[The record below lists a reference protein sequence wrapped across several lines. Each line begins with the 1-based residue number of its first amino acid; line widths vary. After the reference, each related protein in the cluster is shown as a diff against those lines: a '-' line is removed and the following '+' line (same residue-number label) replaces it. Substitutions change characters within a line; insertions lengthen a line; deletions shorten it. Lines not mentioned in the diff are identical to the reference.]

1 MAESE
6 AQYYDEDEDE
16 EMPLTERDLADDA
29 QWKLIQK
36 NTFTRWAN
44 EHLKTVNKTI
54 TDLENDFS
62 DGLRLVALI
71 EVLSGK
77 KFKHV
82 NRRPN
87 FRTQKLENVTRVL
100 EFLER
105 DEGIRIVNIDS
116 SDIVDSN
123 LKLILGLIWTLILHY
138 SISMPMWEGE
148 EPGPQE
154 GGPTPKQRLLN
165 WVQSKVPDIPIKNF
179 NNDWNNGKAIG
190 ALVDAVGPG
199 LCPDWEDWDPKNA
212 KKNAKE
218 AMDAAEKWLDVPQ
231 LIKPDEMT
239 NPKIDEM
246 SMMTYLAQFPKAKL
260 KPGAPLRP
268 KLNPNRV
275 RAYGPGLEPKGN
287 QVGAPARFTV
297 ETFSAGS
304 GSLEITVLNP
314 KGVKEQCEVVDNKDR
329 NMTYSCVYVPST
341 EGEYK
346 VIIKFGAKEV
356 NKSPFKVKV
365 EGAAGDASKVSAAGP
380 GIEKTG
386 VVASKRTYFEVFTK
400 NSGAPIPKKEA
411 GKGNVDVVIL
421 DPHGRKDTIRPS
433 INLAPGKEKEGI
445 YLVEYVA
452 LETGLHSVNV
462 YFAGQ
467 QIPKSP
473 FGVGVGAASNAK
485 MCYATGRGIQPR
497 GVRVKD
503 NAPFKIH
510 TKGAGNA
517 EVKVQIIGPGGIEVK
532 CIPQKSKTEEGVW
545 ECSYMPIKQGQYI
558 INITFGGEHITKSP
572 FKVDVGPT
580 KTSKIRAYGPGLTG
594 GVCNQPARFTVE
606 TNGEVGALGF
616 SIEGPSE
623 AKIDCKDNGDGS
635 ADVTY
640 YPTSPGEYAIH
651 ILCNEEDIP
660 ESPYMAEI
668 TPATNAFDASKVTA
682 EGPGLAKTGV
692 TVNKWAEFTVD
703 ARKAGKAALKIV
715 CEDDQHKPVTVEVV
729 DKKNGTYT
737 CKYMPKKMSKHTVTI
752 TWGGVQIPNS
762 PFRVNVGEVS
772 NPANVKVYG
781 PGVEKGVKTFK
792 TTYFIV
798 DCKLAGPGDI
808 AIALTDAQGKDVPV
822 NTIDNQDGTFKI
834 EYTPSSPG
842 TYTVSV
848 FFANSEIPKSPIKVN
863 VESSIDLSKV
873 KVVGLDTP
881 IKLGEKRDISVI
893 TKGVGKADG
902 PVKVT
907 MITPSKKKVN
917 ILLKESMEIHKGQL
931 IPTEVGPHIIEV
943 TYGSYVVPQSPF
955 TVNVTSSIDLSKV
968 KVVGLDTPIKVNEK
982 REISV
987 ITKGVGKADGPAK
1000 VTATTPSKKKV
1011 EVPLKET
1018 PEGYVGNLTPTE
1030 VGKYTVDVSYG
1041 SAVVPK
1047 SPFTVD
1053 VTSGVDL
1060 GKVTVTG
1067 LDTPIKLG
1075 EKRNIKVITKSA
1087 GKSNGPAK
1095 VTMTTPSKK
1104 RFEIPVRVSSDGYEG
1119 QLVPTEVGPHK
1130 IDVTYGSSVVPK
1142 SPFTVNVT
1150 PGADLGKV
1158 KVTGLDTPIKVN
1170 ERRDIAVLTKS
1181 AGKSDGPAKVTMTT
1195 PTKKKVEIP
1204 LKETPEG
1211 YVGQLVPTEVGPHKV
1226 DVSYGSSVVPKSPFT
1241 VDVIPGIDLSK
1252 VKVTGLD
1259 TPIKVQERRDIAVLT
1274 KSAGKSDGP
1283 AKVTMTTPSKKK
1295 VEIPLKET
1303 PEGYVGQLVPTEV
1316 GPHKVDVAYGSSVVP
1331 KSPFT
1336 VDVTPGA
1343 DLSKV
1348 KVTGLD
1354 TPIKVQEKRDIAV
1367 LTKSAGKSDGPA
1379 KVTMT
1384 TPTKRKVEI
1393 PLKETP
1399 EGFVG
1404 QLVPTEVGPH
1414 KVDVAYG
1421 SSVVPKSP
1429 FSVNVVPGADLS
1441 KVKVTGLDTPIKIGE
1456 QRDVA
1461 ILTKSAGPSDGPARV
1476 TMTTPSK
1483 KKVDVPVKLV
1493 PEGYIAQVVPFELG
1507 PHKIDV
1513 AYGSSPVPKS
1523 PFTVDVVPE
1532 GAGKVKAFGPGLT
1545 GGKAFEP
1552 ATFTIDTRECTSP
1565 GELGINVDGP
1575 MECQIDVKENPDG
1588 TVNVSYMPE
1597 KPGNYNIDV
1606 TYGGIQIPK
1615 SPFKPKIEPGKP
1627 TKDLSG
1633 VKVFGPGVDKAGVFL
1648 DSPTEF
1654 TVDAKSVSPNGTGT
1668 VRAIVT
1674 NPSGTKN
1681 DTNVDNKKDG
1691 TYAVLYTPV
1700 EEGTMAIDVTYDE
1713 MPVPQSP
1720 LKVNATPGSDA
1731 TRVRAYGPGLEGGI
1745 TDKKQEFT
1753 VDIKGA
1759 GQGGLGL
1766 AIDGPAETQIG
1777 CKDNHDG
1784 TCTVDYLPVKPGDY
1798 AVSIKFAEQD
1808 IPGSPFNVKVK
1819 NDVNPNKV
1827 RCYGP
1832 GLDKTKGVR
1841 TGAPATFTVNTAE
1854 AGEAPL
1860 EVSYIDATGK
1870 ANPVDLVP
1878 VSETEIQATYYP
1890 KDEGKAKVDVQYAG
1904 KPVPGSPFP
1913 MEVFPGADASKVLVS
1928 GPGVGK
1934 NVHASMPAQFT
1945 IDTRNAGIA
1954 PLDVLVQRPDGSL
1967 IKPKVTDNG
1976 DGTFAVQY
1984 IPDDLGTYV
1993 LRVKYAG
2000 KDVPCSP
2007 FKVTSHP
2014 TGDASK
2020 CVIKEGLEKKT
2031 VQVNKETVICVD
2043 ASQAGEGKVTCRIRS
2058 PQGSD
2063 IDIDIVE
2070 NADGTFSLLF
2080 TPQIEGAYTIS
2091 IKFGG
2096 QTVPGGEYD
2105 IQVTTYPVCDW
2116 NGSTVGEDLITAD
2129 TVDSVKSAAP
2139 GAGLFAP
2146 VDLRIPVGPIFNFVS
2161 AYVVMPSGKKAYP
2174 KIEDNKDGT
2183 VTIRYQPTE
2192 TGLHELHVNYN
2203 NSEIEGSPFKFHV
2216 DAVNSGHVTAYGPG
2230 LTHGIVNEPAYFTIV
2245 TKDAGAGGLSLS
2257 IEGPSKTEI
2266 KCQDNGDGT
2275 CTVSYVPTAPGEYQ
2289 ITVKFAGQNISG
2301 SPFTSKITSP
2311 PGEIKR
2317 KSQFGRSSE
2326 FELKIVEEDI
2336 GNLMATIRTPS
2347 GTEEPCLLKRLANGH
2362 LGISFTPREVGVH
2375 LVNVYRNGHHIQ
2387 NSPFQITVGETELGN
2402 ASKVKVSGPGLEK
2415 GMANELNEFTVDT
2428 KDAGYGGLSLSI
2440 EGPSKADIECTDN
2453 EDGACIVTYKPTE
2466 PGNYIVN
2473 VKFADEHVPGSPFN
2487 VKVGGEPSPRLTE
2500 RITRHREAADV
2511 MHIGSQC
2518 ELSLKI
2524 PVSFFGGILTSEQ
2537 IEAIH
2542 IQQQQQGT
2550 SPFDMTA
2557 SVTNPSG
2564 ITELCD
2570 IVSLDDNHYS
2580 IKFVPKE
2587 MGVHTVSVKHKDMH
2601 IPGSPF
2607 EFTVG
2612 PIAGGGS
2619 HKVHAAGP
2627 GLERGEVDQPCD
2639 FNIYTREA
2647 GAGGLSIAVE
2657 GPSKAEL
2664 DFDDRKDGS
2673 CGVTYRVTEP
2683 GEYLVSIKFND
2694 EHIPD
2699 SPFKVDICP
2708 SIGDARKIS
2717 VSALQQK
2724 GLQVGK
2730 PAAFVVNFND
2740 AQKGKLKAK
2749 VVAPSGTEEEAIIQE
2764 IDDGQYAV
2772 RFIPR
2777 ENGGHNVH
2785 VFFNDCEIPESPFRI
2800 MVGKVDCDPGMVH
2813 ASGDGLRTGN
2823 TGQPAKFLV
2832 NTVNAGP
2839 GALGVTVEGPSKV
2852 KLECAEKDE
2861 GYEFTYTP
2869 TAPGDYLITIRYAGV
2884 HIAGSPFKAKIEG
2897 QAGPSDVIQHG
2908 MSQVVVET
2916 VTKTSIMS
2924 KFSALPKFQSEAS
2937 RVTCEGNGLK
2947 KAFRGKQATFNVDV
2961 TNGGN
2966 NMMFVGMMGPKG
2978 PCEELCVHH
2987 KGGYV
2992 YKINYVVKERG
3003 DYMLVVKWGEDHI
3016 PGSPFCVHCD

>member
-54 TDLENDFS
+54 ADLENDFS

-365 EGAAGDASKVSAAGP
+365 EGAAGDASKVTAAGP

-400 NSGAPIPKKEA
+400 KA

-715 CEDDQHKPVTVEVV
+715 CEDDQHKPINVEVV

-881 IKLGEKRDISVI
+881 IK
-893 TKGVGKADG
+893 
-902 PVKVT
+902 
-907 MITPSKKKVN
+907 
-917 ILLKESMEIHKGQL
+917 
-931 IPTEVGPHIIEV
+931 
-943 TYGSYVVPQSPF
+943 
-955 TVNVTSSIDLSKV
+955 
-968 KVVGLDTPIKVNEK
+968 VNEK

-1053 VTSGVDL
+1053 VTPGVDL
-1060 GKVTVTG
+1060 GKVT
-1067 LDTPIKLG
+1067 
-1075 EKRNIKVITKSA
+1075 
-1087 GKSNGPAK
+1087 
-1095 VTMTTPSKK
+1095 
-1104 RFEIPVRVSSDGYEG
+1104 
-1119 QLVPTEVGPHK
+1119 
-1130 IDVTYGSSVVPK
+1130 
-1142 SPFTVNVT
+1142 
-1150 PGADLGKV
+1150 
-1158 KVTGLDTPIKVN
+1158 VTGLDTPIKVN

-1211 YVGQLVPTEVGPHKV
+1211 FVGQLVPTEVGPHKV

-1303 PEGYVGQLVPTEV
+1303 PEGFVGQLVPTEV

-1393 PLKETP
+1393 PLRETP

-1476 TMTTPSK
+1476 TMTTPSN
-1483 KKVDVPVKLV
+1483 KKVEVPVKLV

-1532 GAGKVKAFGPGLT
+1532 GAGKVKAFGSGLT

-1575 MECQIDVKENPDG
+1575 MECQIDVNENPDG

-1691 TYAVLYTPV
+1691 TYSVLYTPV

-1731 TRVRAYGPGLEGGI
+1731 TRVQAYGPGLEGGI

-1890 KDEGKAKVDVQYAG
+1890 KDEGKSKVDVQYAG

-2105 IQVTTYPVCDW
+2105 IQ
-2116 NGSTVGEDLITAD
+2116 VGEDLITAD

-2387 NSPFQITVGETELGN
+2387 NSPFQITVGESELGN

-2524 PVSFFGGILTSEQ
+2524 P
-2537 IEAIH
+2537 
-2542 IQQQQQGT
+2542 GT

-2813 ASGDGLRTGN
+2813 ASGDGLRTGH

-3016 PGSPFCVHCD
+3016 PGSPFCVHCE

>member
-54 TDLENDFS
+54 ADLENDFS

-365 EGAAGDASKVSAAGP
+365 EGAAGDASKVTAAGP

-715 CEDDQHKPVTVEVV
+715 CEDDQHKPINVEVV

-881 IKLGEKRDISVI
+881 IK
-893 TKGVGKADG
+893 
-902 PVKVT
+902 
-907 MITPSKKKVN
+907 
-917 ILLKESMEIHKGQL
+917 
-931 IPTEVGPHIIEV
+931 
-943 TYGSYVVPQSPF
+943 
-955 TVNVTSSIDLSKV
+955 
-968 KVVGLDTPIKVNEK
+968 
-982 REISV
+982 
-987 ITKGVGKADGPAK
+987 
-1000 VTATTPSKKKV
+1000 
-1011 EVPLKET
+1011 
-1018 PEGYVGNLTPTE
+1018 
-1030 VGKYTVDVSYG
+1030 
-1041 SAVVPK
+1041 
-1047 SPFTVD
+1047 
-1053 VTSGVDL
+1053 
-1060 GKVTVTG
+1060 
-1067 LDTPIKLG
+1067 
-1075 EKRNIKVITKSA
+1075 
-1087 GKSNGPAK
+1087 
-1095 VTMTTPSKK
+1095 
-1104 RFEIPVRVSSDGYEG
+1104 
-1119 QLVPTEVGPHK
+1119 
-1130 IDVTYGSSVVPK
+1130 
-1142 SPFTVNVT
+1142 
-1150 PGADLGKV
+1150 
-1158 KVTGLDTPIKVN
+1158 VN

-1211 YVGQLVPTEVGPHKV
+1211 FVGQLVPTEVGPHKV

-1303 PEGYVGQLVPTEV
+1303 PEGFVGQLVPTEV

-1384 TPTKRKVEI
+1384 TPTKKKVEI

-1414 KVDVAYG
+1414 KVDVTYG

-1476 TMTTPSK
+1476 TMTTPSN
-1483 KKVDVPVKLV
+1483 KKVEVPVKLV

-1575 MECQIDVKENPDG
+1575 MECQIDVNENPDG

-1691 TYAVLYTPV
+1691 TYSVLYTPV

-1819 NDVNPNKV
+1819 NDVYPNKV

-1890 KDEGKAKVDVQYAG
+1890 KDEGKSKVDVQYAG

-2116 NGSTVGEDLITAD
+2116 NGSTAVSPEEYEEYLKQPVGEDLITAD

-2183 VTIRYQPTE
+2183 VTICYQPTE

-2387 NSPFQITVGETELGN
+2387 NSPFQITVGESELGN

-2453 EDGACIVTYKPTE
+2453 EDGACMVTYKPTE

-2542 IQQQQQGT
+2542 LQQQQQGT

-2813 ASGDGLRTGN
+2813 ASGDGLRTGH

-3016 PGSPFCVHCD
+3016 PGSPFCVHCE

>member
-54 TDLENDFS
+54 ADLENDFS

-365 EGAAGDASKVSAAGP
+365 EGAAGDASKVTAAGP

-715 CEDDQHKPVTVEVV
+715 CEDDQHKPINVEVV

-907 MITPSKKKVN
+907 MTTPSKKKVN

-943 TYGSYVVPQSPF
+943 TYGSYVVPKSPF

-1053 VTSGVDL
+1053 VTPGVDL
-1060 GKVTVTG
+1060 GKVT
-1067 LDTPIKLG
+1067 
-1075 EKRNIKVITKSA
+1075 
-1087 GKSNGPAK
+1087 
-1095 VTMTTPSKK
+1095 
-1104 RFEIPVRVSSDGYEG
+1104 
-1119 QLVPTEVGPHK
+1119 
-1130 IDVTYGSSVVPK
+1130 
-1142 SPFTVNVT
+1142 
-1150 PGADLGKV
+1150 
-1158 KVTGLDTPIKVN
+1158 
-1170 ERRDIAVLTKS
+1170 
-1181 AGKSDGPAKVTMTT
+1181 
-1195 PTKKKVEIP
+1195 
-1204 LKETPEG
+1204 
-1211 YVGQLVPTEVGPHKV
+1211 
-1226 DVSYGSSVVPKSPFT
+1226 
-1241 VDVIPGIDLSK
+1241 
-1252 VKVTGLD
+1252 
-1259 TPIKVQERRDIAVLT
+1259 
-1274 KSAGKSDGP
+1274 
-1283 AKVTMTTPSKKK
+1283 
-1295 VEIPLKET
+1295 
-1303 PEGYVGQLVPTEV
+1303 
-1316 GPHKVDVAYGSSVVP
+1316 
-1331 KSPFT
+1331 
-1336 VDVTPGA
+1336 
-1343 DLSKV
+1343 
-1348 KVTGLD
+1348 
-1354 TPIKVQEKRDIAV
+1354 
-1367 LTKSAGKSDGPA
+1367 
-1379 KVTMT
+1379 
-1384 TPTKRKVEI
+1384 
-1393 PLKETP
+1393 
-1399 EGFVG
+1399 
-1404 QLVPTEVGPH
+1404 
-1414 KVDVAYG
+1414 
-1421 SSVVPKSP
+1421 
-1429 FSVNVVPGADLS
+1429 
-1441 KVKVTGLDTPIKIGE
+1441 VTGLDTPIKIGE

-1476 TMTTPSK
+1476 TMTTPSN
-1483 KKVDVPVKLV
+1483 KKVEVPVKLV

-1575 MECQIDVKENPDG
+1575 MECQIDVNENPDG

-1691 TYAVLYTPV
+1691 TYSVLYTPV

-1819 NDVNPNKV
+1819 NDVYPNKV

-1890 KDEGKAKVDVQYAG
+1890 KDEGKSKVDVQYAG

-2116 NGSTVGEDLITAD
+2116 NGSTAVSPEEYEEYLKQPVGEDLITAD

-2183 VTIRYQPTE
+2183 VTICYQPTE

-2387 NSPFQITVGETELGN
+2387 NSPFQITVGESELGN

-2453 EDGACIVTYKPTE
+2453 EDGACMVTYKPTE

-2542 IQQQQQGT
+2542 LQQQQQGT

-2813 ASGDGLRTGN
+2813 ASGDGLRTGH

-3016 PGSPFCVHCD
+3016 PGSPFCVHCE

>member
-54 TDLENDFS
+54 ADLENDFS

-314 KGVKEQCEVVDNKDR
+314 KGQKEQCEVVDNKDR

-365 EGAAGDASKVSAAGP
+365 EGAAGDASKVTASGP

-517 EVKVQIIGPGGIEVK
+517 EVKVQIIGPGGIEIK

-545 ECSYMPIKQGQYI
+545 ECSYIPMKQGQYI
-558 INITFGGEHITKSP
+558 INITFGAEHITKSP

-703 ARKAGKAALKIV
+703 ARKAGKAPLKIV
-715 CEDDQHKPVTVEVV
+715 CEDDQHKAVTVEVV

-737 CKYMPKKMSKHTVTI
+737 CKYMPKKMAKHTVTI

-762 PFRVNVGEVS
+762 PYRVSVGEVS

-798 DCKLAGPGDI
+798 DCKAAGPGDI

-848 FFANSEIPKSPIKVN
+848 FFANSEIPMSPIKVN

-873 KVVGLDTP
+873 KVVGLDT
-881 IKLGEKRDISVI
+881 R
-893 TKGVGKADG
+893 
-902 PVKVT
+902 
-907 MITPSKKKVN
+907 
-917 ILLKESMEIHKGQL
+917 
-931 IPTEVGPHIIEV
+931 
-943 TYGSYVVPQSPF
+943 
-955 TVNVTSSIDLSKV
+955 
-968 KVVGLDTPIKVNEK
+968 
-982 REISV
+982 
-987 ITKGVGKADGPAK
+987 
-1000 VTATTPSKKKV
+1000 
-1011 EVPLKET
+1011 
-1018 PEGYVGNLTPTE
+1018 
-1030 VGKYTVDVSYG
+1030 
-1041 SAVVPK
+1041 
-1047 SPFTVD
+1047 
-1053 VTSGVDL
+1053 
-1060 GKVTVTG
+1060 
-1067 LDTPIKLG
+1067 
-1075 EKRNIKVITKSA
+1075 
-1087 GKSNGPAK
+1087 
-1095 VTMTTPSKK
+1095 
-1104 RFEIPVRVSSDGYEG
+1104 
-1119 QLVPTEVGPHK
+1119 
-1130 IDVTYGSSVVPK
+1130 
-1142 SPFTVNVT
+1142 
-1150 PGADLGKV
+1150 
-1158 KVTGLDTPIKVN
+1158 
-1170 ERRDIAVLTKS
+1170 
-1181 AGKSDGPAKVTMTT
+1181 
-1195 PTKKKVEIP
+1195 
-1204 LKETPEG
+1204 
-1211 YVGQLVPTEVGPHKV
+1211 
-1226 DVSYGSSVVPKSPFT
+1226 
-1241 VDVIPGIDLSK
+1241 
-1252 VKVTGLD
+1252 
-1259 TPIKVQERRDIAVLT
+1259 
-1274 KSAGKSDGP
+1274 
-1283 AKVTMTTPSKKK
+1283 
-1295 VEIPLKET
+1295 
-1303 PEGYVGQLVPTEV
+1303 
-1316 GPHKVDVAYGSSVVP
+1316 
-1331 KSPFT
+1331 
-1336 VDVTPGA
+1336 
-1343 DLSKV
+1343 
-1348 KVTGLD
+1348 
-1354 TPIKVQEKRDIAV
+1354 
-1367 LTKSAGKSDGPA
+1367 
-1379 KVTMT
+1379 
-1384 TPTKRKVEI
+1384 
-1393 PLKETP
+1393 
-1399 EGFVG
+1399 
-1404 QLVPTEVGPH
+1404 
-1414 KVDVAYG
+1414 
-1421 SSVVPKSP
+1421 
-1429 FSVNVVPGADLS
+1429 
-1441 KVKVTGLDTPIKIGE
+1441 
-1456 QRDVA
+1456 
-1461 ILTKSAGPSDGPARV
+1461 
-1476 TMTTPSK
+1476 
-1483 KKVDVPVKLV
+1483 
-1493 PEGYIAQVVPFELG
+1493 
-1507 PHKIDV
+1507 
-1513 AYGSSPVPKS
+1513 
-1523 PFTVDVVPE
+1523 
-1532 GAGKVKAFGPGLT
+1532 
-1545 GGKAFEP
+1545 
-1552 ATFTIDTRECTSP
+1552 
-1565 GELGINVDGP
+1565 
-1575 MECQIDVKENPDG
+1575 
-1588 TVNVSYMPE
+1588 
-1597 KPGNYNIDV
+1597 
-1606 TYGGIQIPK
+1606 
-1615 SPFKPKIEPGKP
+1615 
-1627 TKDLSG
+1627 
-1633 VKVFGPGVDKAGVFL
+1633 VFL

-1668 VRAIVT
+1668 VRAVVT
-1674 NPSGTKN
+1674 NPSGVKN

-1691 TYAVLYTPV
+1691 TYSVLYTPV

-1860 EVSYIDATGK
+1860 EVSYVDATGK

-1934 NVHASMPAQFT
+1934 NVHASMPATFT

-1967 IKPKVTDNG
+1967 MKPKVTDNG
-1976 DGTFAVQY
+1976 DGTFSVQY

-1993 LRVKYAG
+1993 LRVKFAG

-2116 NGSTVGEDLITAD
+2116 NGSTAVSPEEYEEYLKQPVGEDLITAD

-2203 NSEIEGSPFKFHV
+2203 NQEIEGSPFKFHV

-2266 KCQDNGDGT
+2266 KCNDNGDGT

-2387 NSPFQITVGETELGN
+2387 NSPFQITVGESELGN

-2415 GMANELNEFTVDT
+2415 GMANELNEFVVDT

-2453 EDGACIVTYKPTE
+2453 EDGACNVTYKPTE

-2537 IEAIH
+2537 IEATL

-2813 ASGDGLRTGN
+2813 ASGDGLRTGH

-2884 HIAGSPFKAKIEG
+2884 HIAGSPFKARIEG

-3003 DYMLVVKWGEDHI
+3003 DYMLVVKWGEEHI
-3016 PGSPFCVHCD
+3016 PGSPFCVHCE

>member
-873 KVVGLDTP
+873 KVV
-881 IKLGEKRDISVI
+881 
-893 TKGVGKADG
+893 
-902 PVKVT
+902 
-907 MITPSKKKVN
+907 
-917 ILLKESMEIHKGQL
+917 
-931 IPTEVGPHIIEV
+931 
-943 TYGSYVVPQSPF
+943 
-955 TVNVTSSIDLSKV
+955 
-968 KVVGLDTPIKVNEK
+968 
-982 REISV
+982 
-987 ITKGVGKADGPAK
+987 
-1000 VTATTPSKKKV
+1000 
-1011 EVPLKET
+1011 
-1018 PEGYVGNLTPTE
+1018 
-1030 VGKYTVDVSYG
+1030 
-1041 SAVVPK
+1041 
-1047 SPFTVD
+1047 
-1053 VTSGVDL
+1053 
-1060 GKVTVTG
+1060 
-1067 LDTPIKLG
+1067 
-1075 EKRNIKVITKSA
+1075 
-1087 GKSNGPAK
+1087 
-1095 VTMTTPSKK
+1095 
-1104 RFEIPVRVSSDGYEG
+1104 
-1119 QLVPTEVGPHK
+1119 
-1130 IDVTYGSSVVPK
+1130 
-1142 SPFTVNVT
+1142 
-1150 PGADLGKV
+1150 
-1158 KVTGLDTPIKVN
+1158 GLDTPIKVN

-2116 NGSTVGEDLITAD
+2116 NGSTAVSPEEYEEYLKQPVGEDLITAD

>member
-54 TDLENDFS
+54 ADLENDFS

-365 EGAAGDASKVSAAGP
+365 EGAAGDASKVTAAGP

-715 CEDDQHKPVTVEVV
+715 CEDDQHKPINVEVV

-881 IKLGEKRDISVI
+881 IK
-893 TKGVGKADG
+893 
-902 PVKVT
+902 
-907 MITPSKKKVN
+907 
-917 ILLKESMEIHKGQL
+917 
-931 IPTEVGPHIIEV
+931 
-943 TYGSYVVPQSPF
+943 
-955 TVNVTSSIDLSKV
+955 
-968 KVVGLDTPIKVNEK
+968 
-982 REISV
+982 
-987 ITKGVGKADGPAK
+987 
-1000 VTATTPSKKKV
+1000 
-1011 EVPLKET
+1011 
-1018 PEGYVGNLTPTE
+1018 
-1030 VGKYTVDVSYG
+1030 
-1041 SAVVPK
+1041 
-1047 SPFTVD
+1047 
-1053 VTSGVDL
+1053 
-1060 GKVTVTG
+1060 
-1067 LDTPIKLG
+1067 
-1075 EKRNIKVITKSA
+1075 
-1087 GKSNGPAK
+1087 
-1095 VTMTTPSKK
+1095 
-1104 RFEIPVRVSSDGYEG
+1104 
-1119 QLVPTEVGPHK
+1119 
-1130 IDVTYGSSVVPK
+1130 
-1142 SPFTVNVT
+1142 
-1150 PGADLGKV
+1150 
-1158 KVTGLDTPIKVN
+1158 
-1170 ERRDIAVLTKS
+1170 
-1181 AGKSDGPAKVTMTT
+1181 
-1195 PTKKKVEIP
+1195 
-1204 LKETPEG
+1204 
-1211 YVGQLVPTEVGPHKV
+1211 
-1226 DVSYGSSVVPKSPFT
+1226 
-1241 VDVIPGIDLSK
+1241 
-1252 VKVTGLD
+1252 
-1259 TPIKVQERRDIAVLT
+1259 
-1274 KSAGKSDGP
+1274 
-1283 AKVTMTTPSKKK
+1283 
-1295 VEIPLKET
+1295 
-1303 PEGYVGQLVPTEV
+1303 
-1316 GPHKVDVAYGSSVVP
+1316 
-1331 KSPFT
+1331 
-1336 VDVTPGA
+1336 
-1343 DLSKV
+1343 
-1348 KVTGLD
+1348 
-1354 TPIKVQEKRDIAV
+1354 
-1367 LTKSAGKSDGPA
+1367 
-1379 KVTMT
+1379 
-1384 TPTKRKVEI
+1384 
-1393 PLKETP
+1393 
-1399 EGFVG
+1399 
-1404 QLVPTEVGPH
+1404 
-1414 KVDVAYG
+1414 
-1421 SSVVPKSP
+1421 
-1429 FSVNVVPGADLS
+1429 
-1441 KVKVTGLDTPIKIGE
+1441 IGE

-1476 TMTTPSK
+1476 TMTTPSN
-1483 KKVDVPVKLV
+1483 KKVEVPVKLV

-1532 GAGKVKAFGPGLT
+1532 GAGKVKAFGSGLT

-1575 MECQIDVKENPDG
+1575 MECQIDVNENPDG

-1691 TYAVLYTPV
+1691 TYSVLYTPV

-1731 TRVRAYGPGLEGGI
+1731 TRVQAYGPGLEGGI

-1890 KDEGKAKVDVQYAG
+1890 KDEGKSKVDVQYAG

-2387 NSPFQITVGETELGN
+2387 NSPFQITVGESELGN

-2542 IQQQQQGT
+2542 LQQQQQGT

-2813 ASGDGLRTGN
+2813 ASGDGLRTGH

-3016 PGSPFCVHCD
+3016 PGSPFCVHCE

>member
-54 TDLENDFS
+54 ADLENDFS

-314 KGVKEQCEVVDNKDR
+314 KGQKEQCEVVDNKDR

-365 EGAAGDASKVSAAGP
+365 EGAAGDASKVTASGP

-517 EVKVQIIGPGGIEVK
+517 EVKVQIIGPGGIEIK

-545 ECSYMPIKQGQYI
+545 ECSYIPMKQGQYI
-558 INITFGGEHITKSP
+558 INITFGAEHITKSP

-703 ARKAGKAALKIV
+703 ARKAGKAPLKIV
-715 CEDDQHKPVTVEVV
+715 CEDDQHKAVTVEVV

-737 CKYMPKKMSKHTVTI
+737 CKYMPKKMAKHTVTI

-762 PFRVNVGEVS
+762 PYRVSVGEVS

-798 DCKLAGPGDI
+798 DCKAAGPGDI

-848 FFANSEIPKSPIKVN
+848 FFANSEIPMSPIKVN

-907 MITPSKKKVN
+907 MTTPSKKKVN
-917 ILLKESMEIHKGQL
+917 ILVKESMEIHKGQL
-931 IPTEVGPHIIEV
+931 IPTEAGPHIIEV
-943 TYGSYVVPQSPF
+943 TYGSFVVPKSPF

-1053 VTSGVDL
+1053 VTPGVDL
-1060 GKVTVTG
+1060 GKVT
-1067 LDTPIKLG
+1067 
-1075 EKRNIKVITKSA
+1075 
-1087 GKSNGPAK
+1087 
-1095 VTMTTPSKK
+1095 
-1104 RFEIPVRVSSDGYEG
+1104 
-1119 QLVPTEVGPHK
+1119 
-1130 IDVTYGSSVVPK
+1130 
-1142 SPFTVNVT
+1142 
-1150 PGADLGKV
+1150 
-1158 KVTGLDTPIKVN
+1158 VTGLDTPIKVN

-1211 YVGQLVPTEVGPHKV
+1211 FMGQLVPTEVGPHKV
-1226 DVSYGSSVVPKSPFT
+1226 DVSYGSSVVPKSPF
-1241 VDVIPGIDLSK
+1241 
-1252 VKVTGLD
+1252 
-1259 TPIKVQERRDIAVLT
+1259 
-1274 KSAGKSDGP
+1274 
-1283 AKVTMTTPSKKK
+1283 
-1295 VEIPLKET
+1295 
-1303 PEGYVGQLVPTEV
+1303 
-1316 GPHKVDVAYGSSVVP
+1316 
-1331 KSPFT
+1331 
-1336 VDVTPGA
+1336 
-1343 DLSKV
+1343 
-1348 KVTGLD
+1348 
-1354 TPIKVQEKRDIAV
+1354 
-1367 LTKSAGKSDGPA
+1367 
-1379 KVTMT
+1379 
-1384 TPTKRKVEI
+1384 
-1393 PLKETP
+1393 
-1399 EGFVG
+1399 
-1404 QLVPTEVGPH
+1404 
-1414 KVDVAYG
+1414 
-1421 SSVVPKSP
+1421 
-1429 FSVNVVPGADLS
+1429 SVNVTPGADLS

-1483 KKVDVPVKLV
+1483 KKVEVPVKLV
-1493 PEGYIAQVVPFELG
+1493 PEGYVAQVVPFELG
-1507 PHKIDV
+1507 PHKVDI

-1523 PFTVDVVPE
+1523 PFSVDVVPE
-1532 GAGKVKAFGPGLT
+1532 GAGKVKAYGPGLT
-1545 GGKAFEP
+1545 GGKAFTP

-1575 MECQIDVKENPDG
+1575 MECQIDVAEKPNG
-1588 TVNVSYMPE
+1588 TVDVSYMPE

-1606 TYGGIQIPK
+1606 TYGGIQIPG

-1627 TKDLSG
+1627 IKDLSG

-1668 VRAIVT
+1668 VRAVVT
-1674 NPSGTKN
+1674 NPSGVKN

-1691 TYAVLYTPV
+1691 TYSVLYTPV

-1860 EVSYIDATGK
+1860 EVSYVDATGK

-1934 NVHASMPAQFT
+1934 NVHASMPATFT

-1967 IKPKVTDNG
+1967 MKPKVTDNG
-1976 DGTFAVQY
+1976 DGTFSVQY

-1993 LRVKYAG
+1993 LRVKFAG

-2116 NGSTVGEDLITAD
+2116 NGSTAVSPEEYEEYLKQPVGEDLITAD

-2203 NSEIEGSPFKFHV
+2203 NQEIEGSPFKFHV

-2266 KCQDNGDGT
+2266 KCNDNGDGT

-2387 NSPFQITVGETELGN
+2387 NSPFQITVGESELGN

-2415 GMANELNEFTVDT
+2415 GMANELNEFVVDT

-2453 EDGACIVTYKPTE
+2453 EDGACNVTYKPTE

-2537 IEAIH
+2537 IEATL

-2813 ASGDGLRTGN
+2813 ASGDGLRTGH

-2884 HIAGSPFKAKIEG
+2884 HIAGSPFKARIEG

-3003 DYMLVVKWGEDHI
+3003 DYMLVVKWGEEHI
-3016 PGSPFCVHCD
+3016 PGSPFCVHCE

>member
-54 TDLENDFS
+54 ADLENDFS

-365 EGAAGDASKVSAAGP
+365 EGAAGDASKVTAAGP

-715 CEDDQHKPVTVEVV
+715 CEDDQHKPINVEVV

-907 MITPSKKKVN
+907 MTTPSKKKVN

-943 TYGSYVVPQSPF
+943 TYGSYVVPKSPF

-1053 VTSGVDL
+1053 VTPGVDL

-1104 RFEIPVRVSSDGYEG
+1104 RFEIPVRVTSDGYEG
-1119 QLVPTEVGPHK
+1119 QLVPTEIGPHK

-1211 YVGQLVPTEVGPHKV
+1211 FVGQLVPTEVGPHKV

-1303 PEGYVGQLVPTEV
+1303 PEGFVGQLVPTEV

-1354 TPIKVQEKRDIAV
+1354 TR
-1367 LTKSAGKSDGPA
+1367 
-1379 KVTMT
+1379 
-1384 TPTKRKVEI
+1384 
-1393 PLKETP
+1393 
-1399 EGFVG
+1399 
-1404 QLVPTEVGPH
+1404 
-1414 KVDVAYG
+1414 
-1421 SSVVPKSP
+1421 
-1429 FSVNVVPGADLS
+1429 
-1441 KVKVTGLDTPIKIGE
+1441 
-1456 QRDVA
+1456 
-1461 ILTKSAGPSDGPARV
+1461 
-1476 TMTTPSK
+1476 
-1483 KKVDVPVKLV
+1483 
-1493 PEGYIAQVVPFELG
+1493 
-1507 PHKIDV
+1507 
-1513 AYGSSPVPKS
+1513 
-1523 PFTVDVVPE
+1523 
-1532 GAGKVKAFGPGLT
+1532 
-1545 GGKAFEP
+1545 
-1552 ATFTIDTRECTSP
+1552 
-1565 GELGINVDGP
+1565 
-1575 MECQIDVKENPDG
+1575 
-1588 TVNVSYMPE
+1588 
-1597 KPGNYNIDV
+1597 
-1606 TYGGIQIPK
+1606 
-1615 SPFKPKIEPGKP
+1615 
-1627 TKDLSG
+1627 
-1633 VKVFGPGVDKAGVFL
+1633 VFL

-1691 TYAVLYTPV
+1691 TYSVLYTPV

-1819 NDVNPNKV
+1819 NDVYPNKV

-1890 KDEGKAKVDVQYAG
+1890 KDEGKSKVDVQYAG

-2116 NGSTVGEDLITAD
+2116 NGSTAVSPEEYEEYLKQPVGEDLITAD

-2183 VTIRYQPTE
+2183 VTICYQPTE

-2387 NSPFQITVGETELGN
+2387 NSPFQITVGESELGN

-2453 EDGACIVTYKPTE
+2453 EDGACMVTYKPTE

-2542 IQQQQQGT
+2542 LQQQQQGT

-2813 ASGDGLRTGN
+2813 ASGDGLRTGH

-3016 PGSPFCVHCD
+3016 PGSPFCVHCE

>member
-54 TDLENDFS
+54 ADLENDFS

-314 KGVKEQCEVVDNKDR
+314 KGQKEQCEVVDNKDR

-365 EGAAGDASKVSAAGP
+365 EGAAGDASKVTASGP

-517 EVKVQIIGPGGIEVK
+517 EVKVQIIGPGGIEIK

-545 ECSYMPIKQGQYI
+545 ECSYIPMKQGQYI
-558 INITFGGEHITKSP
+558 INITFGAEHITKSP

-703 ARKAGKAALKIV
+703 ARKAGKAPLKIV
-715 CEDDQHKPVTVEVV
+715 CEDDQHKAVTVEVV

-737 CKYMPKKMSKHTVTI
+737 CKYMPKKMAKHTVTI

-762 PFRVNVGEVS
+762 PYRVSVGEVS

-798 DCKLAGPGDI
+798 DCKAAGPGDI

-848 FFANSEIPKSPIKVN
+848 FFANSEIPMSPIKVN

-873 KVVGLDTP
+873 KVV
-881 IKLGEKRDISVI
+881 
-893 TKGVGKADG
+893 
-902 PVKVT
+902 
-907 MITPSKKKVN
+907 
-917 ILLKESMEIHKGQL
+917 
-931 IPTEVGPHIIEV
+931 
-943 TYGSYVVPQSPF
+943 
-955 TVNVTSSIDLSKV
+955 
-968 KVVGLDTPIKVNEK
+968 
-982 REISV
+982 
-987 ITKGVGKADGPAK
+987 
-1000 VTATTPSKKKV
+1000 
-1011 EVPLKET
+1011 
-1018 PEGYVGNLTPTE
+1018 
-1030 VGKYTVDVSYG
+1030 
-1041 SAVVPK
+1041 
-1047 SPFTVD
+1047 
-1053 VTSGVDL
+1053 
-1060 GKVTVTG
+1060 
-1067 LDTPIKLG
+1067 
-1075 EKRNIKVITKSA
+1075 
-1087 GKSNGPAK
+1087 
-1095 VTMTTPSKK
+1095 
-1104 RFEIPVRVSSDGYEG
+1104 
-1119 QLVPTEVGPHK
+1119 
-1130 IDVTYGSSVVPK
+1130 
-1142 SPFTVNVT
+1142 
-1150 PGADLGKV
+1150 
-1158 KVTGLDTPIKVN
+1158 
-1170 ERRDIAVLTKS
+1170 
-1181 AGKSDGPAKVTMTT
+1181 
-1195 PTKKKVEIP
+1195 
-1204 LKETPEG
+1204 
-1211 YVGQLVPTEVGPHKV
+1211 
-1226 DVSYGSSVVPKSPFT
+1226 
-1241 VDVIPGIDLSK
+1241 
-1252 VKVTGLD
+1252 
-1259 TPIKVQERRDIAVLT
+1259 
-1274 KSAGKSDGP
+1274 
-1283 AKVTMTTPSKKK
+1283 
-1295 VEIPLKET
+1295 
-1303 PEGYVGQLVPTEV
+1303 
-1316 GPHKVDVAYGSSVVP
+1316 
-1331 KSPFT
+1331 
-1336 VDVTPGA
+1336 
-1343 DLSKV
+1343 
-1348 KVTGLD
+1348 
-1354 TPIKVQEKRDIAV
+1354 
-1367 LTKSAGKSDGPA
+1367 
-1379 KVTMT
+1379 
-1384 TPTKRKVEI
+1384 
-1393 PLKETP
+1393 
-1399 EGFVG
+1399 
-1404 QLVPTEVGPH
+1404 
-1414 KVDVAYG
+1414 
-1421 SSVVPKSP
+1421 
-1429 FSVNVVPGADLS
+1429 
-1441 KVKVTGLDTPIKIGE
+1441 GLDTPIKIGE

-1483 KKVDVPVKLV
+1483 KKVEVPVKLV
-1493 PEGYIAQVVPFELG
+1493 PEGYVAQVVPFELG
-1507 PHKIDV
+1507 PHKVDI

-1523 PFTVDVVPE
+1523 PFSVDVVPE
-1532 GAGKVKAFGPGLT
+1532 GAGKVKAYGPGLT
-1545 GGKAFEP
+1545 GGKAFTP

-1575 MECQIDVKENPDG
+1575 MECQIDVAEKPNG
-1588 TVNVSYMPE
+1588 TVDVSYMPE

-1606 TYGGIQIPK
+1606 TYGGIQIPG

-1627 TKDLSG
+1627 IKDLSG

-1668 VRAIVT
+1668 VRAVVT
-1674 NPSGTKN
+1674 NPSGVKN

-1691 TYAVLYTPV
+1691 TYSVLYTPV

-1860 EVSYIDATGK
+1860 EVSYVDATGK

-1934 NVHASMPAQFT
+1934 NVHASMPATFT

-1967 IKPKVTDNG
+1967 MKPKVTDNG
-1976 DGTFAVQY
+1976 DGTFSVQY

-1993 LRVKYAG
+1993 LRVKFAG

-2116 NGSTVGEDLITAD
+2116 NGSTAVSPEEYEEYLKQPVGEDLITAD

-2203 NSEIEGSPFKFHV
+2203 NQEIEGSPFKFHV

-2266 KCQDNGDGT
+2266 KCNDNGDGT

-2387 NSPFQITVGETELGN
+2387 NSPFQITVGESELGN

-2415 GMANELNEFTVDT
+2415 GMANELNEFVVDT

-2453 EDGACIVTYKPTE
+2453 EDGACNVTYKPTE

-2537 IEAIH
+2537 IEATL

-2813 ASGDGLRTGN
+2813 ASGDGLRTGH

-2884 HIAGSPFKAKIEG
+2884 HIAGSPFKARIEG

-3003 DYMLVVKWGEDHI
+3003 DYMLVVKWGEEHI
-3016 PGSPFCVHCD
+3016 PGSPFCVHCE

>member
-1 MAESE
+1 MAESQKSNKKE
-6 AQYYDEDEDE
+6 
-16 EMPLTERDLADDA
+16 
-29 QWKLIQK
+29 QW
-36 NTFTRWAN
+36 
-44 EHLKTVNKTI
+44 
-54 TDLENDFS
+54 
-62 DGLRLVALI
+62 
-71 EVLSGK
+71 
-77 KFKHV
+77 
-82 NRRPN
+82 
-87 FRTQKLENVTRVL
+87 
-100 EFLER
+100 
-105 DEGIRIVNIDS
+105 
-116 SDIVDSN
+116 
-123 LKLILGLIWTLILHY
+123 IWTK
-138 SISMPMWEGE
+138 E
-148 EPGPQE
+148 EE
-154 GGPTPKQRLLN
+154 EERL
-165 WVQSKVPDIPIKNF
+165 D
-179 NNDWNNGKAIG
+179 
-190 ALVDAVGPG
+190 
-199 LCPDWEDWDPKNA
+199 
-212 KKNAKE
+212 
-218 AMDAAEKWLDVPQ
+218 

-365 EGAAGDASKVSAAGP
+365 EGAAGDASKVTAAGP

-400 NSGAPIPKKEA
+400 KA

-715 CEDDQHKPVTVEVV
+715 CEDDQHKPINVEVV

-881 IKLGEKRDISVI
+881 IK
-893 TKGVGKADG
+893 
-902 PVKVT
+902 
-907 MITPSKKKVN
+907 
-917 ILLKESMEIHKGQL
+917 
-931 IPTEVGPHIIEV
+931 
-943 TYGSYVVPQSPF
+943 
-955 TVNVTSSIDLSKV
+955 
-968 KVVGLDTPIKVNEK
+968 VNEK

-1053 VTSGVDL
+1053 VTPGVDL
-1060 GKVTVTG
+1060 GKVT
-1067 LDTPIKLG
+1067 
-1075 EKRNIKVITKSA
+1075 
-1087 GKSNGPAK
+1087 
-1095 VTMTTPSKK
+1095 
-1104 RFEIPVRVSSDGYEG
+1104 
-1119 QLVPTEVGPHK
+1119 
-1130 IDVTYGSSVVPK
+1130 
-1142 SPFTVNVT
+1142 
-1150 PGADLGKV
+1150 
-1158 KVTGLDTPIKVN
+1158 VTGLDTPIKVN

-1211 YVGQLVPTEVGPHKV
+1211 FVGQLVPTEVGPHKV

-1303 PEGYVGQLVPTEV
+1303 PEGFVGQLVPTEV

-1393 PLKETP
+1393 PLRETP

-1476 TMTTPSK
+1476 TMTTPSN
-1483 KKVDVPVKLV
+1483 KKVEVPVKLV

-1532 GAGKVKAFGPGLT
+1532 GAGKVKAFGSGLT

-1575 MECQIDVKENPDG
+1575 MECQIDVNENPDG

-1691 TYAVLYTPV
+1691 TYSVLYTPV

-1731 TRVRAYGPGLEGGI
+1731 TRVQAYGPGLEGGI

-1890 KDEGKAKVDVQYAG
+1890 KDEGKSKVDVQYAG

-2105 IQVTTYPVCDW
+2105 IQ
-2116 NGSTVGEDLITAD
+2116 VGEDLITAD

-2387 NSPFQITVGETELGN
+2387 NSPFQITVGESELGN

-2524 PVSFFGGILTSEQ
+2524 P
-2537 IEAIH
+2537 
-2542 IQQQQQGT
+2542 GT

-2813 ASGDGLRTGN
+2813 ASGDGLRTGH

-3016 PGSPFCVHCD
+3016 PGSPFCVHCE

>member
-54 TDLENDFS
+54 ADLENDFS

-314 KGVKEQCEVVDNKDR
+314 KGQKEQCEVVDNKDR

-365 EGAAGDASKVSAAGP
+365 EGAAGDASKVTASGP

-400 NSGAPIPKKEA
+400 KA

-517 EVKVQIIGPGGIEVK
+517 EVKVQIIGPGGIEIK

-545 ECSYMPIKQGQYI
+545 ECSYIPMKQGQYI
-558 INITFGGEHITKSP
+558 INITFGAEHITKSP

-703 ARKAGKAALKIV
+703 ARKAGKAPLKIV
-715 CEDDQHKPVTVEVV
+715 CEDDQHKAVTVEVV

-737 CKYMPKKMSKHTVTI
+737 CKYMPKKMAKHTVTI

-762 PFRVNVGEVS
+762 PYRVSVGEVS

-798 DCKLAGPGDI
+798 DCKAAGPGDI

-848 FFANSEIPKSPIKVN
+848 FFANSEIPMSPIKVN

-873 KVVGLDTP
+873 KVV
-881 IKLGEKRDISVI
+881 
-893 TKGVGKADG
+893 
-902 PVKVT
+902 
-907 MITPSKKKVN
+907 
-917 ILLKESMEIHKGQL
+917 
-931 IPTEVGPHIIEV
+931 
-943 TYGSYVVPQSPF
+943 
-955 TVNVTSSIDLSKV
+955 
-968 KVVGLDTPIKVNEK
+968 
-982 REISV
+982 
-987 ITKGVGKADGPAK
+987 
-1000 VTATTPSKKKV
+1000 
-1011 EVPLKET
+1011 
-1018 PEGYVGNLTPTE
+1018 
-1030 VGKYTVDVSYG
+1030 
-1041 SAVVPK
+1041 
-1047 SPFTVD
+1047 
-1053 VTSGVDL
+1053 
-1060 GKVTVTG
+1060 
-1067 LDTPIKLG
+1067 
-1075 EKRNIKVITKSA
+1075 
-1087 GKSNGPAK
+1087 
-1095 VTMTTPSKK
+1095 
-1104 RFEIPVRVSSDGYEG
+1104 
-1119 QLVPTEVGPHK
+1119 
-1130 IDVTYGSSVVPK
+1130 
-1142 SPFTVNVT
+1142 
-1150 PGADLGKV
+1150 
-1158 KVTGLDTPIKVN
+1158 
-1170 ERRDIAVLTKS
+1170 
-1181 AGKSDGPAKVTMTT
+1181 
-1195 PTKKKVEIP
+1195 
-1204 LKETPEG
+1204 
-1211 YVGQLVPTEVGPHKV
+1211 
-1226 DVSYGSSVVPKSPFT
+1226 
-1241 VDVIPGIDLSK
+1241 
-1252 VKVTGLD
+1252 
-1259 TPIKVQERRDIAVLT
+1259 
-1274 KSAGKSDGP
+1274 
-1283 AKVTMTTPSKKK
+1283 
-1295 VEIPLKET
+1295 
-1303 PEGYVGQLVPTEV
+1303 
-1316 GPHKVDVAYGSSVVP
+1316 
-1331 KSPFT
+1331 
-1336 VDVTPGA
+1336 
-1343 DLSKV
+1343 
-1348 KVTGLD
+1348 
-1354 TPIKVQEKRDIAV
+1354 
-1367 LTKSAGKSDGPA
+1367 
-1379 KVTMT
+1379 
-1384 TPTKRKVEI
+1384 
-1393 PLKETP
+1393 
-1399 EGFVG
+1399 
-1404 QLVPTEVGPH
+1404 
-1414 KVDVAYG
+1414 
-1421 SSVVPKSP
+1421 
-1429 FSVNVVPGADLS
+1429 
-1441 KVKVTGLDTPIKIGE
+1441 GLDTPIKIGE

-1483 KKVDVPVKLV
+1483 KKVEVPVKLV
-1493 PEGYIAQVVPFELG
+1493 PEGYVAQVVPFELG
-1507 PHKIDV
+1507 PHKVDI

-1523 PFTVDVVPE
+1523 PFSVDVVPE
-1532 GAGKVKAFGPGLT
+1532 GAGKVKAYGPGLT
-1545 GGKAFEP
+1545 GGKAFTP

-1575 MECQIDVKENPDG
+1575 MECQIDVAEKPNG
-1588 TVNVSYMPE
+1588 TVDVSYMPE

-1606 TYGGIQIPK
+1606 TYGGIQIPG

-1627 TKDLSG
+1627 IKDLSG

-1668 VRAIVT
+1668 VRAVVT
-1674 NPSGTKN
+1674 NPSGVKN

-1691 TYAVLYTPV
+1691 TYSVLYTPV

-1860 EVSYIDATGK
+1860 EVSYVDATGK

-1934 NVHASMPAQFT
+1934 NVHASMPATFT

-1967 IKPKVTDNG
+1967 MKPKVTDNG
-1976 DGTFAVQY
+1976 DGTFSVQY

-1993 LRVKYAG
+1993 LRVKFAG

-2105 IQVTTYPVCDW
+2105 IQTSGFSP
-2116 NGSTVGEDLITAD
+2116 VGEDLITAD

-2203 NSEIEGSPFKFHV
+2203 NQEIEGSPFKFHV

-2266 KCQDNGDGT
+2266 KCNDNGDGT

-2387 NSPFQITVGETELGN
+2387 NSPFQITVGESELGN

-2415 GMANELNEFTVDT
+2415 GMANELNEFVVDT

-2453 EDGACIVTYKPTE
+2453 EDGACNVTYKPTE

-2524 PVSFFGGILTSEQ
+2524 P
-2537 IEAIH
+2537 
-2542 IQQQQQGT
+2542 GT

-2813 ASGDGLRTGN
+2813 ASGDGLRTGH

-2884 HIAGSPFKAKIEG
+2884 HIAGSPFKARIEG

-3003 DYMLVVKWGEDHI
+3003 DYMLVVKWGEEHI
-3016 PGSPFCVHCD
+3016 PGSPFCVHCE